1 MTNRTF
7 NTAATYTIPATGGI
21 WLNNANYTVAATASG
36 GTTSNNGLFRVTQ
49 GTYNI
54 GIGAGDQMRGG
65 TGAVF
70 TIEGGTINVS
80 GAFDPQSAVTYT
92 QSAGTL
98 NVGVVGNN
106 VSALR
111 HVRALQHQHRRRFQH
126 ERRHDQRHQ
135 PQHGRD
141 QGRLPEQRADRTTR
155 TSRAAR
161 S

>member
-1 MTNRTF
+1 MTQRHVQDLRLVLDDQQDVQHRRHLHDPCDRRYL
-7 NTAATYTIPATGGI
+7 AQQRQLHRGRDCLG
-21 WLNNANYTVAATASG
+21 S
-36 GTTSNNGLFRVTQ
+36 TTSNNGLFRVTQ

-80 GAFDPQSAVTYT
+80 GAFDPQNAVTYT

-106 VSALR
+106 VSNFGTFELFSTAS
-111 HVRALQHQHRRRFQH
+111 
-126 ERRHDQRHQ
+126 
-135 PQHGRD
+135 
-141 QGRLPEQRADRTTR
+141 PELST
-155 TSRAAR
+155 
-161 S
+161 